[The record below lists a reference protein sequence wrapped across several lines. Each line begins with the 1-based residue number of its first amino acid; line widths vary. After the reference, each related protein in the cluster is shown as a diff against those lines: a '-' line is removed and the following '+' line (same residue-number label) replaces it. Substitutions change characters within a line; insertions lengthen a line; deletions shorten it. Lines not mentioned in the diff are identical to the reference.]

1 MTGFFRVLLE
11 WKAKKRALGVDRD
24 RHAA

>member
-1 MTGFFRVLLE
+1 MTGFFRVLIE
-11 WKAKKRALGVDRD
+11 WSAKKRALDVDRD

>member
-11 WKAKKRALGVDRD
+11 WKAKKRALSVDRD